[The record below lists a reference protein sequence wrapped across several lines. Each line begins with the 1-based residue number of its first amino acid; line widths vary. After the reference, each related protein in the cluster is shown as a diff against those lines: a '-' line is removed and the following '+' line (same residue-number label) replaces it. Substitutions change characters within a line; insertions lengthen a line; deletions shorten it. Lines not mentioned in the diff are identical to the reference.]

1 MIQLQTIG
9 LDTAQVV
16 YLAALVVA
24 LAVRRPGFAALV
36 VCANAIAT
44 LAICGLM
51 DLGAV
56 GRSDAT
62 LFMML
67 VDLVSGVALATR
79 SGLARAIAWGYA
91 LNVMFYSL
99 NIILSLSPDTTFALV
114 YLVGFIQLGMLAIGP
129 RGDNGYRNRRG
140 RGVVPVFDAV
150 PRRNAGL
157 HSQGVGMGSNG
168 DEVQG

>member
-1 MIQLQTIG
+1 MSDLQII
-9 LDTAQVV
+9 

-24 LAVRRPGFAALV
+24 LAIRKPCFAVWV
-36 VCANAIAT
+36 VCGNA
-44 LAICGLM
+44 LAILAVLGLM
-51 DLGAV
+51 DLGV
-56 GRSDAT
+56 TDRVNTT

-67 VDLVSGVALATR
+67 VDLMSGVTLAMR
-79 SGLARAIAWGYA
+79 SGLARVIAWGYA
-91 LNVMFYSL
+91 LNVALYSL

-114 YLVGFIQLGMLAIGP
+114 YIIGFAQIGMLLIGP

-140 RGVVPVFDAV
+140 RGAVPVFNAV

-157 HSQGVGMGSNG
+157 HSQGVGMGSDG

>member
-1 MIQLQTIG
+1 MNSPQII
-9 LDTAQVV
+9 
-16 YLAALVVA
+16 YLAC
-24 LAVRRPGFAALV
+24 LAAVFVIRRPCFAVLV

-51 DLGAV
+51 DIGALD
-56 GRSDAT
+56 RPNAM

-79 SGLARAIAWGYA
+79 SGLARVIAWGYA
-91 LNVMFYSL
+91 TNVMLYSL

-114 YLVGFIQLGMLAIGP
+114 YVIGFAQIGMLTIGP
-129 RGDNGYRNRRG
+129 RGGNGYRNHRG
-140 RGVVPVFDAV
+140 RGLVSVFDAI

>member
-1 MIQLQTIG
+1 MSNPQII
-9 LDTAQVV
+9 
-16 YLAALVVA
+16 YLAALVAAVLIRRPCFA
-24 LAVRRPGFAALV
+24 TWGVCGNALGILAV
-36 VCANAIAT
+36 
-44 LAICGLM
+44 CGLM

-56 GRSDAT
+56 DRSDAT

-91 LNVMFYSL
+91 LNVLFYSL

-114 YLVGFIQLGMLAIGP
+114 YLIGFIQIGMLAIGP

-140 RGVVPVFDAV
+140 RGVVSVFDAV